1 MSDKRYFW
9 LRLQRDFFKR
19 HDIQIVENMPNGKDY
34 ILFYL
39 KLLCESVDH
48 EGNLRF
54 SDTIPY
60 NAEMLS
66 VLTNTNV
73 DIVRSA
79 IKTLTALN
87 MMKILDDE
95 TIYMTAIEKMIGSE
109 SEWAAKKRE
118 FRDRKKLE
126 ASEDIVL
133 EMSSECPQSVLGMSS
148 NCPTEKEKELEK
160 ESKLDSETEQEK
172 EKESFLEEK
181 GEEKKRSAT
190 AGGSPSSVEETICH
204 VTAQMI
210 VDLFN
215 GICVHFPEV
224 KKISQQRRKAINARL
239 RVYNY
244 DDFKELFEKAEAS
257 SFLKGQ
263 NSRNWSANFDW
274 LIKDANF
281 VKVLEGNYDDRG
293 HQNGKQSVAETWG
306 VEMEVLDNE
315 FTGN

>member
-1 MSDKRYFW
+1 MAEKRYFW

-95 TIYMTAIEKMIGSE
+95 TIYMTAIEKMTGSE

-118 FRDRKKLE
+118 FRDRKRLE

-133 EMSSECPQSVLGMSS
+133 EMSSECPQTVLALSLD
-148 NCPTEKEKELEK
+148 CPTEKEKEKELESEL
-160 ESKLDSETEQEK
+160 ESEPEQEK
-172 EKESFLEEK
+172 EKDPKSEKKKKSPAASLEELLSRYSWP
-181 GEEKKRSAT
+181 EELKEAVRSWITFKKEQHNFTYKPTSLKAFLKQVDRAMLEF
-190 AGGSPSSVEETICH
+190 GSPAAEDSIENAIANGYQGAGLDRIKAKPVPKANNDYVERLK
-204 VTAQMI
+204 
-210 VDLFN
+210 DL
-215 GICVHFPEV
+215 
-224 KKISQQRRKAINARL
+224 
-239 RVYNY
+239 
-244 DDFKELFEKAEAS
+244 
-257 SFLKGQ
+257 
-263 NSRNWSANFDW
+263 
-274 LIKDANF
+274 
-281 VKVLEGNYDDRG
+281 
-293 HQNGKQSVAETWG
+293 
-306 VEMEVLDNE
+306 
-315 FTGN
+315 